1 MKFFDTLRE
10 KIVSPLSSL
19 LKQGLSPTKLALVVA
34 LGVVLSIFPV
44 LGTTT
49 LICSLVALLFQL
61 NIAAIQIA
69 NYAAFPLQ
77 IVLFFPFL
85 KLGETLSGI
94 SLDPISKDQLISTF
108 QEGLFQAISELTW
121 YLLVAC
127 LGWSVASLP
136 MFIIILFLCLSI
148 VIKKYKA
155 TFFSNELS
163 L

>member
-1 MKFFDTLRE
+1 MKFVVILKE
-10 KIVSPLSSL
+10 KILSPLSSL
-19 LKQGLSPTKLALVVA
+19 LKQGLSPKKLAMVIA

-69 NYAAFPLQ
+69 NYTAFPLQ

-85 KLGETLSGI
+85 KLGETISGI
-94 SLDPISKDQLISTF
+94 SLDPITKDQLISIF
-108 QEGLFQAISELTW
+108 QENYFQAISELTW

-127 LGWSVASLP
+127 LGWSVASFP
-136 MFIIILFLCLSI
+136 IFIILYLCLSVI
-148 VIKKYKA
+148 IKKYKA
-155 TFFSNELS
+155 TFFFE
-163 L
+163 

>member
-1 MKFFDTLRE
+1 MKFFATLRE

-19 LKQGLSPTKLALVVA
+19 LKQGLSPTKLALVIA
-34 LGVVLSIFPV
+34 LGVVLSIFPL

-49 LICSLVALLFQL
+49 LICSLVAILFQL

-77 IVLFFPFL
+77 IVLFIPFL

-108 QEGLFQAISELTW
+108 QEGFFQAISELTW
-121 YLLVAC
+121 YLLVSC
-127 LGWSVASLP
+127 LGWSVAILP
-136 MFIIILFLCLSI
+136 MFIILFLCLSI
-148 VIKKYKA
+148 IIKKYKA
-155 TFFSNELS
+155 TFFSNELT

>member
-1 MKFFDTLRE
+1 MKILATLRE

-19 LKQGLSPTKLALVVA
+19 LKQGLSPKKLALVIA

-49 LICSLVALLFQL
+49 LICSLVAILFQL

-69 NYAAFPLQ
+69 NYTAFPLQ

-85 KLGETLSGI
+85 KLGETISGI
-94 SLDPISKDQLISTF
+94 SLDPINKDQLISTF
-108 QEGLFQAISELTW
+108 QEGFFQAISELTW
-121 YLLVAC
+121 YLLVAS
-127 LGWSVASLP
+127 LGWSVASFP
-136 MFIIILFLCLSI
+136 MFIILFFCLSI
-148 VIKKYKA
+148 IIKKYKE
-155 TFFSNELS
+155 TFFSNERS

>member
-1 MKFFDTLRE
+1 MKFFATLRE

-19 LKQGLSPTKLALVVA
+19 LKQGLSPTKLALVIA
-34 LGVVLSIFPV
+34 LGVVLSIFPL

-49 LICSLVALLFQL
+49 LICSLVAILFQL

-77 IVLFFPFL
+77 IVLFIPFL

-108 QEGLFQAISELTW
+108 QEGFFQAISELTW

-127 LGWSVASLP
+127 LGWSAAILP
-136 MFIIILFLCLSI
+136 MFIILFLCLSI
-148 VIKKYKA
+148 IIKKYKA
-155 TFFSNELS
+155 TFFSNELT

>member
-1 MKFFDTLRE
+1 MKFFATLRE

-19 LKQGLSPTKLALVVA
+19 LKQGLSPTKLALVIA
-34 LGVVLSIFPV
+34 LGVVLSIFPL

-49 LICSLVALLFQL
+49 LICSLVAILFQL

-77 IVLFFPFL
+77 IVLFIPFL

-108 QEGLFQAISELTW
+108 QEGFFQAISELTW

-127 LGWSVASLP
+127 LGWSAAILP
-136 MFIIILFLCLSI
+136 MFIILFLFLLI
-148 VIKKYKA
+148 IIKKYKA

>member
-1 MKFFDTLRE
+1 MKFFAILKE
-10 KIVSPLSSL
+10 KILSPLSSL
-19 LKQGLSPTKLALVVA
+19 LKQGLSPKKLAMVIA

-49 LICSLVALLFQL
+49 LICTLAALIFQL

-69 NYAAFPLQ
+69 NYTAFPLQ
-77 IVLFFPFL
+77 VVLFFPFL
-85 KLGETLSGI
+85 KLGETISGI
-94 SLDPISKDQLISTF
+94 SLDPITKDQLISIF
-108 QEGLFQAISELTW
+108 QENYFQAISELTW

-127 LGWSVASLP
+127 LGWSVASFP
-136 MFIIILFLCLSI
+136 IFIILYLCLSVI
-148 VIKKYKA
+148 IKKYKA

>member
-1 MKFFDTLRE
+1 MKILATLRE

-19 LKQGLSPTKLALVVA
+19 LKQGLSPKKLALVIA

-49 LICSLVALLFQL
+49 LICSLVAILFQL

-69 NYAAFPLQ
+69 NYTAFPLQ

-85 KLGETLSGI
+85 KLGETISGI
-94 SLDPISKDQLISTF
+94 SLDPINKDQLISTF
-108 QEGLFQAISELTW
+108 QEGVFQAISELTW
-121 YLLVAC
+121 YLLVAS
-127 LGWSVASLP
+127 LGWSVASFP
-136 MFIIILFLCLSI
+136 MFIILFFCLSI
-148 VIKKYKA
+148 IIKKYKE
-155 TFFSNELS
+155 TFFSNERS